1 MQTFPDN
8 IDVAVPHS
16 RLRVNLN
23 PVTLAFTGTQQ
34 PLEAAFKQAYFANS
48 LDHVRLCKLYAIIF
62 FSAFGLLDAI
72 VFPEQKLQL
81 WFIRYVL
88 VCPVFL
94 IGLVVSHTD
103 AYRRLWQP
111 INAVY
116 IMVTGFAY
124 VAMVAITPA
133 PESYFYGVG
142 TIFCVFFGYT
152 FVRARFIT
160 ASIAGLFVTIGY
172 QVVMA
177 RLMDASS
184 MVQLISGAHF
194 LGINCLGMIICYSIE
209 THHRK
214 SFFLTHLLEREKA
227 KVDDVNR
234 NLEKRVKER
243 TVALRQINRDLNKE
257 VLERKQAEM
266 RLRASHEQLASI
278 MDSIDADIHVAD
290 MDTRT
295 ILLANR
301 HMKRTYGDDIVGKTC
316 YQTILGLDEPCR
328 ECRQSLLQPPGAPS
342 DESVTWESKN
352 PINGRWYLIHAR
364 SILWEDGR
372 PVQLHVATDITKLK
386 NIESRLQR
394 ARKMEAIGTLA
405 GGVAHDLNNILSG
418 LVGYP
423 ELLLMDG
430 TVDNETRVIVE
441 TIKKSGEKA
450 AAIVQDLL
458 TLARRGVAVSE
469 VIDLNRIVRDYL
481 DSPELEKLT
490 GRHLGVTIHQN
501 LAAKVFNIVG
511 SPVHLEKAIM
521 NLITNAAEAMPD
533 GGVITL
539 STRNCYVDRPIHG
552 FETVPEGE
560 YVMLRV
566 ADTGIGIAPEDLER
580 IFEPFYTKKKMGRS
594 GTGLGMAVV
603 WGTLK
608 DHNGFIDAR
617 SVQGQGTVI
626 DFYFPLT
633 RQAVEKEADAL
644 PIARYRGNGET
655 VLVVDDVKE
664 QRNLAA
670 FMLKRLNYRAFAVAS
685 GREALQHVQQSP
697 VDILVLDMIMDSDMD
712 GLETYRQ
719 ILNVC
724 PGQKAVIASGFSES
738 ERVQEAQRLGAGRY
752 IKKPYQL
759 EQIGLALKEQ
769 LAGDTSLPAAD
780 TTDSERDQ
788 EAV

>member
-1 MQTFPDN
+1 MQTSPDN
-8 IDVAVPHS
+8 IAVAIPYS
-16 RLRVNLN
+16 RLRVSLN
-23 PVTLAFTGTQQ
+23 PVTLAFTGEHQ

-48 LDHVRLCKLYAIIF
+48 LDHVRLCKLYAIVF
-62 FSAFGLLDAI
+62 FSAFGILDAF
-72 VFPEQKLQL
+72 VFPDQKLQL

-94 IGLVVSHTD
+94 IGLIVSYTH
-103 AYRRLWQP
+103 AYRRIWQP
-111 INAVY
+111 MNAIY

-124 VAMVAITPA
+124 VAMVVITPA
-133 PESYFYGVG
+133 PESHFYGVG

-152 FVRARFIT
+152 FVRARFVT
-160 ASIAGLFVTIGY
+160 ASIAGLFVTVGY
-172 QVVMA
+172 QIATA
-177 RLMDASS
+177 RLMDTSS
-184 MVQLISGAHF
+184 MVQLISMAHF

-243 TVALRQINRDLNKE
+243 TVALRQTNRNLNKE
-257 VLERKQAEM
+257 VLERKQAEK

-290 MDTRT
+290 IETRT

-301 HMKRTYGDDIVGKTC
+301 HMKETFGDDIVGKTC
-316 YQTILGLDEPCR
+316 YQTILGLDEPCL
-328 ECRQSLLQPPGAPS
+328 ECKQSLLQSPNDPS
-342 DESVTWESKN
+342 DASASWEFKN
-352 PINGRWYLIHAR
+352 PLNDRWYLIHAR
-364 SILWEDGR
+364 SIVWEDGR
-372 PVQLHVATDITKLK
+372 PVQLHVATDITTMK

-423 ELLLMDG
+423 ELLLMDDH
-430 TVDNETRVIVE
+430 VDSETRVIVE

-469 VIDLNRIVRDYL
+469 VVDLNRIVRDYI
-481 DSPELEKLT
+481 DSPELEKLIA
-490 GRHLGVTIHQN
+490 RHPGVAVHQD
-501 LAAKVFNIVG
+501 LASKMFNIVG
-511 SPVHLEKAIM
+511 SPVHIEKAIM
-521 NLITNAAEAMPD
+521 NLVTNAAEAMPD

-560 YVMLRV
+560 YVLLRV
-566 ADTGIGIAPEDLER
+566 ADTGIGIPPEDMER

-617 SVQGQGTVI
+617 SVLGQGTVI

-633 RQAVEKEADAL
+633 RQAMEKEADAL
-644 PIARYRGNGET
+644 PIARYRGSGET
-655 VLVVDDVKE
+655 ALVVDDVKE
-664 QRNLAA
+664 QRDLAV
-670 FMLKRLNYRAFAVAS
+670 FMLKRLNYRAAAVAS
-685 GREALQHVQQSP
+685 GREALTHVQQSP
-697 VDILVLDMIMDSDMD
+697 VDILVLDMIMDGDMD

-719 ILNVC
+719 ILSVC

-738 ERVQEAQRLGAGRY
+738 ERVLQAQRLGAGRY

-769 LAGDTSLPAAD
+769 LAGENGLPATD
-780 TTDSERDQ
+780 MTDSDRDQ